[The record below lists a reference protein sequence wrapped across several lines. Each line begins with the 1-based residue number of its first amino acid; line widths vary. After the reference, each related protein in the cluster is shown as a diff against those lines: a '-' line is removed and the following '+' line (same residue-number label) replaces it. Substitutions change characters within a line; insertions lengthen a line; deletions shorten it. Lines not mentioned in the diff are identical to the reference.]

1 MRTFTT
7 LIILLFFVQSSYGQT
22 QKIDSLKKVLAKLPP
37 EGNSY
42 TGDTMRVR
50 VLLGVGELTENL
62 SEVGSIFEKAITIA
76 EKSKNDY
83 LIANTYNQY
92 GQKILSSRNLYKIGE
107 ILFKALTYAE
117 KAGDKLLIGNIHIN
131 IGKNYLDLFKNT
143 VAREHFIKAKTI
155 FESLGNQVGIIKSLN
170 HIGISYARDSRNK
183 EAISFYREAL
193 SLSTTHKISLY
204 IPNFYNNIAIAFE
217 QEKQIDSAIIYEKR
231 ALEEIRVNQPQN
243 IKTKVAS
250 LIETAF
256 LFYKKEDYKA
266 SINYANE
273 ALLVNNGKDLYYES
287 DAYGVLFKSYKGLG
301 VYKNSLQSLEKNIS
315 LRDSLESYQKE
326 QQINALNADYN
337 FEISKNKVKELDN
350 DLSKQKIQRIIFSV
364 LSILLTIIVFIIWKA
379 KTKISDQKVLIEK
392 KNVDILNAQ
401 TELEHL
407 NESLEVKV
415 LERTAEL
422 TEANQSLIRKNR
434 EIEEALYKG
443 QSIERKRVASELH
456 DNLGGTLS
464 AIKWRLEGMEDD
476 SMTLSE
482 KLIYD
487 SILGMLKDAYADL
500 RLISHN
506 LLPEE
511 LEKNGLKNSI
521 QKLVNEINLSKK
533 LEVWLSFRVDENLMD
548 NKLKLELYS
557 ICLELLNNTLK
568 HADATEVAIN
578 FFMREGALFLQVLDD
593 GKGMTPS
600 KDGTG
605 MGMKNINIR
614 VESLNGKLK
623 ITPQEPKGTSVV
635 VEVELVLLQN
645 NNSE

>member
-7 LIILLFFVQSSYGQT
+7 LIILLLFVQSSHGQT

-37 EGNSY
+37 EGSSY
-42 TGDTMRVR
+42 TGDTTRVR
-50 VLLGVGELTENL
+50 VLLGVGKIMVNPDSAIVFLD
-62 SEVGSIFEKAITIA
+62 KAIESSKKIKWISAEAESQLVKGRNLLKKGFHFQSIDVLYSCLQNA
-76 EKSKNDY
+76 EKIKENSIIALSYRY
-83 LIANTYNQY
+83 LGDNYLHLNNETQ
-92 GQKILSSRNLYKIGE
+92 S
-107 ILFKALTYAE
+107 LTY
-117 KAGDKLLIGNIHIN
+117 
-131 IGKNYLDLFKNT
+131 Y
-143 VAREHFIKAKTI
+143 
-155 FESLGNQVGIIKSLN
+155 QKSLN
-170 HIGISYARDSRNK
+170 FFIKTKDKRAELIC
-183 EAISFYREAL
+183 L
-193 SLSTTHKISLY
+193 
-204 IPNFYNNIAIAFE
+204 NNIALAYQLLKQYPKALNTINNALKKNNESPKIPFIDDILLLNISRTYHLSGQYDLSLKTLNSTSMAKSKDNDLQEGYLAQMANVYVLKRDYSNALKYAKELESISSSKSNMIDKDIHEVYYKAYKGMGDEKNALMHYEKFITDKQKADE
-217 QEKQIDSAIIYEKR
+217 QEAKK
-231 ALEEIRVNQPQN
+231 
-243 IKTKVAS
+243 KVAS
-250 LIETAF
+250 LKYEYDNFKKQEQIVQLDNSLINEKKVKTILLFGGGFLLLLGGF
-256 LFYKKEDYKA
+256 LFF
-266 SINYANE
+266 SNR
-273 ALLVNNGKDLYYES
+273 LL
-287 DAYGVLFKSYKGLG
+287 
-301 VYKNSLQSLEKNIS
+301 KNKNIQIENQRNEILVIQS
-315 LRDSLESYQKE
+315 DLEQ
-326 QQINALNADYN
+326 
-337 FEISKNKVKELDN
+337 
-350 DLSKQKIQRIIFSV
+350 
-364 LSILLTIIVFIIWKA
+364 
-379 KTKISDQKVLIEK
+379 
-392 KNVDILNAQ
+392 
-401 TELEHL
+401 L

-415 LERTAEL
+415 SERTAEL

-521 QKLVNEINLSKK
+521 QKLVNEINQSKK
-533 LEVWLSFRVDENLMD
+533 LEVWLSFRIDENLMD

-578 FFMREGALFLQVLDD
+578 FFMRESTLFLQVLDD
-593 GKGMTPS
+593 GKGMTLS

-605 MGMKNINIR
+605 MGMKNINTR

-635 VEVELVLLQN
+635 VEINTQLASI
-645 NNSE
+645 NS

>member
-1 MRTFTT
+1 MRIFTT
-7 LIILLFFVQSSYGQT
+7 LIILLLFVQSSYGQT

-50 VLLGVGELTENL
+50 VLLGVGKMMVNPDSANFFWDSALKITKKNNWYEGEGEVYYKKGSYLNSRGFFYQSIDNTYKALHIAEKGKYRKLQGLCFYNFANSYINL
-62 SEVGSIFEKAITIA
+62 GEYITAKDFYNKSFPLLKEANLKREYLFVWINIGLCDYYLKKYPESIKSYEKAIELNHQNQPFLQEVDYFSKSNIA
-76 EKSKNDY
+76 SSYRESDHDDIAIKYFQDALTYKHPNQNETVSVLSELALLYIKQKDFKNALKVSKKSEQLIVNKDNMAILASSEVLYLTYKGMGNTQEALKYYEIFMQETAKAQEQKQEDEIATLRFEYDNKKKQDSIELLNKDLDYQKVVRNVSWSGAAILLILGGFLFFSNRILKSKN
-83 LIANTYNQY
+83 IQIETQ
-92 GQKILSSRNLYKIGE
+92 RNE
-107 ILFKALTYAE
+107 ILV
-117 KAGDKLLIGNIHIN
+117 IQS
-131 IGKNYLDLFKNT
+131 DL
-143 VAREHFIKAKTI
+143 
-155 FESLGNQVGIIKSLN
+155 
-170 HIGISYARDSRNK
+170 
-183 EAISFYREAL
+183 
-193 SLSTTHKISLY
+193 
-204 IPNFYNNIAIAFE
+204 E
-217 QEKQIDSAIIYEKR
+217 Q
-231 ALEEIRVNQPQN
+231 
-243 IKTKVAS
+243 
-250 LIETAF
+250 
-256 LFYKKEDYKA
+256 
-266 SINYANE
+266 
-273 ALLVNNGKDLYYES
+273 
-287 DAYGVLFKSYKGLG
+287 
-301 VYKNSLQSLEKNIS
+301 
-315 LRDSLESYQKE
+315 
-326 QQINALNADYN
+326 
-337 FEISKNKVKELDN
+337 
-350 DLSKQKIQRIIFSV
+350 
-364 LSILLTIIVFIIWKA
+364 
-379 KTKISDQKVLIEK
+379 
-392 KNVDILNAQ
+392 
-401 TELEHL
+401 L

-415 LERTAEL
+415 SERTTEL
-422 TEANQSLIRKNR
+422 TEANESLIRKNR

-593 GKGMTPS
+593 GKGMTLS

-623 ITPQEPKGTSVV
+623 ISPQLPKGTSVV
-635 VEVELVLLQN
+635 LEIPMVVVNHQ
-645 NNSE
+645 